1 MPDEKIIVIGVGG
14 CGVKIIDYLL
24 ESGVKGVELVAA
36 DTDSKTLGSSHAH
49 NKILLGENLLHGSGT
64 SGNDQAGIN
73 SAKESIDEI
82 KECIKDSDMVFI
94 AAGIGRGT
102 GSGAAPVIAEAA
114 RDMGILTVGIVTKP
128 FAFEMGVS
136 MRLGAINIM
145 RRNVDAILVIEN
157 DRVLLSESTGNKIT
171 LAEVHSKIYEVV
183 LQAVKCVTDIINSN
197 GFVKIDFSD
206 VRAVLTNAGRT
217 IIGFGECGGGD
228 RIRKALLNA
237 IDSPL
242 MSLPVKGAAGVL
254 VNITTGDRVKMS
266 EFADVQKILDDIT
279 DPEAFVT
286 LGHAIDESLGEKVRV
301 SIIAAFG
308 GI

>member
-24 ESGVKGVELVAA
+24 ESGVKGVELIAA
-36 DTDSKTLGSSHAH
+36 DTDSKTLESSHAH

-64 SGNDQAGIN
+64 GGNDQAGIN

-82 KECIKDSDMVFI
+82 KECIKDSDMVFV

-102 GSGAAPVIAEAA
+102 GSGAAPVIAEAV

-217 IIGFGECGGGD
+217 IIGFGEGEGED

-242 MSLPVKGAAGVL
+242 ITLPAKVAAGVL
-254 VNITTGDRVKMS
+254 VNITTGDRVKLA
-266 EFADVQKILDDIT
+266 EFADIQEILDIT

-301 SIIAAFG
+301 SLIAAFG
-308 GI
+308 GL